1 MSELPLTITSTDG
14 GVELVLTDTSVSMK
28 LSESV
33 LKQAQDEMQQDLQ
46 NDPDIKKGGLA
57 ARFAR
62 FVTGAV
68 ESLLNHTIEYPL
80 GDVESVRYQDGGLVF
95 TYRKKQAL
103 SFETV
108 NVDGK
113 PALKSF
119 SPEDAQALVQ
129 RFSELKQQHS

>member
-1 MSELPLTITSTDG
+1 MSELPLTITSTG
-14 GVELVLTDTSVSMK
+14 GRVELVLTNTSVSMK

-33 LKQAQDEMQQDLQ
+33 LQQARDEMQQDLQ
-46 NDPDIKKGGLA
+46 NNPDIKKGGLA
-57 ARFAR
+57 ARFAK

-80 GDVESVRYQDGGLVF
+80 GDVESVKYQDGGLVF
-95 TYRKKQAL
+95 TYHKKQAL

-119 SPEDAQALVQ
+119 SPEDSQAFVE
-129 RFSELKQQHS
+129 RFSALKQQHG

>member
-28 LSESV
+28 LSEGV
-33 LKQAQDEMQQDLQ
+33 LQQARVEMQQDLQ
-46 NDPDIKKGGLA
+46 NDPDVQKGGLA

-80 GDVESVRYQDGGLVF
+80 VDVESVQYQDGGLVF
-95 TYRKKQAL
+95 SYHKKQRL

-108 NVDGK
+108 SVDGK

-119 SPEDAQALVQ
+119 SPEDAQAFAE
-129 RFSELKQQHS
+129 RFSALKLQHN

>member
-1 MSELPLTITSTDG
+1 MSKLPLTITSTDG

-62 FVTGAV
+62 FVAGAV

-80 GDVESVRYQDGGLVF
+80 GDVESLRYQDGGLVF
-95 TYRKKQAL
+95 TYSKKQRF

-108 NVDGK
+108 SVDGK

-119 SPEDAQALVQ
+119 SPEDAQAFAEQ
-129 RFSELKQQHS
+129 FSALKQ

>member
-1 MSELPLTITSTDG
+1 MSKLPLTITSTDG

-80 GDVESVRYQDGGLVF
+80 GDIESLRYQDGGLVF
-95 TYRKKQAL
+95 TYSKKQRF

-108 NVDGK
+108 SVDGK

-119 SPEDAQALVQ
+119 SPEDAQAFAEQ
-129 RFSELKQQHS
+129 FSALKQ